1 MSNRDGGESVVVK
14 GAVPKSLKL
23 QFKILCVQNELE
35 MSTVL
40 KDLIEKW
47 IQTDAPVRESL
58 ADLSSEDCEDVK
70 GYIPKPLKVRF
81 KAICTMKRV
90 KMRSVLCEIIHEWV
104 QTGNATSEF

>member
-1 MSNRDGGESVVVK
+1 MSNRDDWESVVVK

-23 QFKILCVQNELE
+23 QFKILCVKNELE

-47 IQTDAPVRESL
+47 IQADAPIRECL
-58 ADLSSEDCEDVK
+58 ADFSSEDCEDVK

-81 KAICTMKRV
+81 KALCTMKRV
-90 KMRSVLCEIIHEWV
+90 KMRSILCEIIHEWV
-104 QTGNATSEF
+104 QTCNPTSEF